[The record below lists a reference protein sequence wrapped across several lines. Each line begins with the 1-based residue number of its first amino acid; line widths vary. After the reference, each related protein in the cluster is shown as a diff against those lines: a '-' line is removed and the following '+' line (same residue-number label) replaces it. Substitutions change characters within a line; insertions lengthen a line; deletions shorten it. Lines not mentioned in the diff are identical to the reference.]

1 MSLIDFD
8 PDERF
13 VEITEELWQYV
24 HTRDNGICQICA
36 LKGTQ
41 AHHIIYRSQ
50 GGANC
55 ANNLILLC
63 LPCHHTVVHA
73 RYSVGPQLLI
83 KRLMENE
90 EKLRA
95 NLV

>member
-8 PDERF
+8 PDKRF
-13 VEITEELWQYV
+13 DEVTEELWQYV
-24 HTRDNGICQICA
+24 NTRDNGICQICA
-36 LKGTQ
+36 LKGIQ
-41 AHHIIYRSQ
+41 LHHIKYRSQ
-50 GGANC
+50 GGKNY

-63 LPCHHTVVHA
+63 LLCHNIGIHTKYNVEPNLLVQRA
-73 RYSVGPQLLI
+73 R
-83 KRLMENE
+83 ENE